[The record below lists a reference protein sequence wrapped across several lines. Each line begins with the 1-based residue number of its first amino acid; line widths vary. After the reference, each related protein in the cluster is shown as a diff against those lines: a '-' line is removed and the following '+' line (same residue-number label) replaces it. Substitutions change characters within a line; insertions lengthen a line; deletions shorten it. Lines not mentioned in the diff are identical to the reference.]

1 MGAGA
6 SATNMSLT
14 ERSRLSAATTQA
26 ASHLEVQCIRTC
38 WFCDQLHSDGISGS
52 SGSSSEVS
60 YCQNCRVR
68 LGITLL
74 SQTKLTA
81 RKNCEEQLFRKL
93 QLTNS
98 MIEAGLSGTYDE
110 LEPTLCNICNNE
122 LLEKEYSIELS
133 CGHIFHRSCICPWFE
148 HHSSC
153 PNCHYDTISHRE
165 KIGQLVSEN
174 TEEELQQ
181 KVETLHR
188 LAATVSEIG
197 NLDSSD
203 FFMSHQICRNE
214 ASSKRDL
221 AIKLESLLSQ
231 YSICGNH
238 SYL

>member
-6 SATNMSLT
+6 STTNMCLT
-14 ERSRLSAATTQA
+14 ECAGAPTASRLDAKF
-26 ASHLEVQCIRTC
+26 IRAC
-38 WFCDQLHSDGISGS
+38 WFCDQLHSDETDGS
-52 SGSSSEVS
+52 SGSSSEIS
-60 YCQNCRVR
+60 YCHDCRVR
-68 LGITLL
+68 LGITLF
-74 SQTKLTA
+74 SQKKLTS

-93 QLTNS
+93 QLSNY
-98 MIEAGLSGTYDE
+98 MIAAGLSHTCDE
-110 LEPTLCNICNNE
+110 FEPSLCDICNND

-133 CGHIFHRSCICPWFE
+133 CGHVFHRSCICPWFE

-153 PNCHYDTISHRE
+153 PNCHYDTINHRE

-174 TEEELQQ
+174 TEEQLQQ

-214 ASSKRDL
+214 TSSKRDL
-221 AIKLESLLSQ
+221 AIKLEALLSQ